1 MDPFLARTMM
11 ESLSKG
17 IDPLTGR
24 VLPDDDICAKEE
36 VQEAL
41 LEVLEHCSIESTEQY
56 LLRLK
61 EEKKAQRK
69 ERRARNAQRFFRGS
83 EAWSEEEEA
92 ALLQMHRNGCK
103 MDQIAN
109 YLKRPPN
116 VVGSRL
122 QQLKRRSA
130 GRAEAML
137 LHPVAG
143 DTLPAAEKN
152 RTGSA
157 PNRGNPWTKAE
168 DDQLRAE
175 YLEGT
180 SMRSMARKHGRT
192 QGAIESRLKR
202 LALK

>member
-36 VQEAL
+36 IQEAL

-61 EEKKAQRK
+61 EEKKAQQK
-69 ERRARNAQRFFRGS
+69 ERRARNAQRFFRES
-83 EAWSEEEEA
+83 EAWNEEEEA

-143 DTLPAAEKN
+143 DNLPAVEKN

>member
-1 MDPFLARTMM
+1 MDPFLARTMI

-83 EAWSEEEEA
+83 DGWSEEEEYE
-92 ALLQMHRNGCK
+92 LLQMRRNGCNI
-103 MDQIAN
+103 DQIAN

-116 VVGSRL
+116 VIGIRLNQLQSR
-122 QQLKRRSA
+122 
-130 GRAEAML
+130 
-137 LHPVAG
+137 PVE
-143 DTLPAAEKN
+143 EKK
-152 RTGSA
+152 RTGST
-157 PNRGNPWTKAE
+157 PNRGKPWTKAE

-175 YLEGT
+175 YMEGK

-192 QGAIESRLKR
+192 QGAIESRLKH